1 MKAIYKRELLAYF
14 TSPMGYVVLAAA
26 LCLSGVLFGIF
37 NLSAKSTNML
47 YFFSYLSLVF
57 ILLVPLIT
65 MHLWA
70 EERKNRTDQLILTSG
85 VPVKDVVLGKY
96 FAAVTL
102 FAVMVAVMLLY
113 PATMALYGG
122 VIWSY
127 VLMLYLGY
135 FLMGCAL
142 LAVGLF
148 VSTVTESQIV
158 AAVVSFAIIMLLKLV
173 GMLTSAINAEWISK
187 IIKWFSLFS
196 RFDTFIWGVVDVS
209 TLIYYLTFSAL
220 FIFLAVMSIEKKRW
234 S

>member
-1 MKAIYKRELLAYF
+1 
-14 TSPMGYVVLAAA
+14 MGYVVLAAA

-37 NLSAKSTNML
+37 NLSANSTNML
-47 YFFSYLSLVF
+47 YFFSYLSFVF
-57 ILLVPLIT
+57 ILLVPLMT
-65 MHLWA
+65 MHIWS

-85 VPVKDVVLGKY
+85 VPVSDVVLGKY
-96 FAAVTL
+96 FASVTL
-102 FAVMVAVMLLY
+102 FAVTVVVMLLY
-113 PATMALYGG
+113 PLTISIYGS

-148 VSTVTESQIV
+148 VSTLTESQII

-173 GMLTSAINAEWISK
+173 GMLASAINIGWISAT
-187 IIKWFSLFS
+187 IKWLSLFS
-196 RFDTFIWGVVDVS
+196 RFDTFIWGIVDIS

-220 FIFLAVMSIEKKRW
+220 FVFLAVMSIEKKRW